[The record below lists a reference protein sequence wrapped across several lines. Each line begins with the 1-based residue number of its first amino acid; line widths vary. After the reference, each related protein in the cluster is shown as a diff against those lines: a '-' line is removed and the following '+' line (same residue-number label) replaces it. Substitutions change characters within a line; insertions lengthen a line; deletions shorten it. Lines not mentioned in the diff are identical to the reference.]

1 MDQGQ
6 TANAPL
12 LEIRDLAVQFPSAS
26 GWLTVVDHVSFSVGR
41 NDIVCVVGESGSGKS
56 VTMQAALGLVQ
67 PKGGRVVSGSVRFA
81 GQELIGMPNRQ
92 LNRIRGNDVGF
103 IFQEPMSSLNPA
115 YTVGDQI
122 AEVVRRHRGLSRRDA
137 WKRAIEALDRVHIA
151 SAATR
156 AGDYPHQF
164 SGGMRQRVMIA
175 MAIVCDPKLL
185 IADEPTTA
193 LDVTIQAR
201 ILQVLEE
208 LQRESGMSVLFITHD
223 LGVVAEIARSV
234 VVMYGAQVV
243 ENAPVDELFRN
254 PRHPY
259 TSGLLEAMPQV
270 ALDRGLAPVP
280 IPGVVAQAHAWP
292 KGCRFHPRCGYSEP
306 AVCAGEPVPLM
317 PDDHGHV
324 RCARSSDLRGALG
337 QAASERSVPV
347 A

>member
-1 MDQGQ
+1 
-6 TANAPL
+6 
-12 LEIRDLAVQFPSAS
+12 
-26 GWLTVVDHVSFSVGR
+26 
-41 NDIVCVVGESGSGKS
+41 
-56 VTMQAALGLVQ
+56 MQAALGLVQ
-67 PKGGRVVSGSVRFA
+67 PKGGRVMSGSVLFD
-81 GQELIGMPNRQ
+81 GQELVGMPNRQ
-92 LNRIRGNDVGF
+92 LNRIRGNDIGF

-122 AEVVRRHRGLSRRDA
+122 AEVVRRHRGVSRREA
-137 WKRAIEALDRVHIA
+137 WKRAVDVMDRVHIA
-151 SAATR
+151 SAASR

-175 MAIVCDPKLL
+175 MAIACDPKLL

-208 LQRESGMSVLFITHD
+208 LQRDLGMSVLFITHD

-243 ENAPVDELFRN
+243 EDSPVDELFRS

-270 ALDRGLAPVP
+270 ALDRGHAPVA
-280 IPGVVAQAHAWP
+280 IPGVVAQAQAWP
-292 KGCRFHPRCGYSEP
+292 QGCRFHPRCGFCKP
-306 AVCAGEPVPLM
+306 AICVAAPVPLLE
-317 PDDHGHV
+317 DDHGHV
-324 RCARSSDLRGALG
+324 RCARANEVRAVLG
-337 QAASERSVPV
+337 KAATQRSVPV
-347 A
+347 MS

>member
-1 MDQGQ
+1 M
-6 TANAPL
+6 NAPL
-12 LEIRDLAVQFPSAS
+12 LEIRDLVVQFPSPS

-41 NDIVCVVGESGSGKS
+41 NDVVCVVGESGSGKS

-67 PKGGRVVSGSVRFA
+67 PKGGRVLSGSVMFA
-81 GQELIGMPNRQ
+81 GQELVGMPNRQ
-92 LNRIRGNDVGF
+92 LNRIRGNDIGF
-103 IFQEPMSSLNPA
+103 IFQEPMTSLNPA

-122 AEVVRRHRGLSRRDA
+122 AEVVRRHRGVSRRDA
-137 WKRAIEALDRVHIA
+137 WKRAIEVLDRVHIA
-151 SAATR
+151 SAASR

-175 MAIVCDPKLL
+175 MAIACDPKLL

-208 LQRESGMSVLFITHD
+208 LQRELGMAVLFITHD
-223 LGVVAEIARSV
+223 LGVVAEVADSV

-270 ALDRGLAPVP
+270 ALDRGHAPVA
-280 IPGVVAQAHAWP
+280 IPGVVAQAYAWP
-292 KGCRFHPRCGYSEP
+292 KGCRFHPRCGFCQP
-306 AVCAGEPVPLM
+306 AVCAADPVPLT
-317 PDDHGHV
+317 PDDHGLV
-324 RCARSSDLRGALG
+324 RCVRTGELRLQLG
-337 QAASERSVPV
+337 QAAADRAVNV